1 VAATACALCDTDGGA
16 VIWRDARLRVVAPGE
31 PDYPAFVRVI
41 ARPHLAEMTDLPPA
55 DREHLMAVVLE
66 VEQAMRDE
74 LAPAKINLASFG
86 NVVPHL
92 HWHVIPRWHDDRHFP
107 QPVWGAPAQGRDA
120 QVRSRNDW
128 VLGRSA
134 AFFAALAARL
144 RARFGAAAPGGGAAA
159 AG

>member
-1 VAATACALCDTDGGA
+1 VAATACPLCDTDGGA
-16 VIWRDARLRVVAPGE
+16 VIWRDARLRVVAPHE
-31 PDYPAFVRVI
+31 PDYPAYVRVI
-41 ARPHLAEMTDLPPA
+41 AQPHLAEMTDLPPA

-66 VEQAMRDE
+66 VERAMRDE
-74 LAPAKINLASFG
+74 LAPAKVNLASFG

-92 HWHVIPRWHDDRHFP
+92 HWHVIPRWPDDRHFP

-120 QVRSRNDW
+120 QVRSRRDW

-144 RARFGAAAPGGGAAA
+144 HARFGAAATRGGPAA